1 MNYDYNNYNITEVD
15 VDSVVTNLFYN
26 TPKDPKS
33 IQLIFE
39 NKDDGLVNLKD
50 IFDLLVKTFITG
62 MIIKFGSNEPTIS
75 LNNINNIN
83 IKIINAFFNSIGF
96 NVHYKIE
103 KCLNYDDICSYISN
117 EELPSLDEN
126 NSIDETTKNF
136 EKLEDYYIKLISKE
150 NDKYYIWFSIL

>member
-1 MNYDYNNYNITEVD
+1 MDDYNNYNITEVD

-26 TPKDPKS
+26 SPKEPKS

-62 MIIKFGSNEPTIS
+62 MIIKFGSNDFTIP
-75 LNNINNIN
+75 LNNINNAN
-83 IKIINAFFNSIGF
+83 IKIINTFLNSIGF

-103 KCLNYDDICSYISN
+103 KCLNYNDICSYILN
-117 EELPSLDEN
+117 EELPSLDELN
-126 NSIDETTKNF
+126 FNDTKL

-150 NDKYYIWFSIL
+150 NDKYYIWFSML